1 VKDRSRVVIAGC
13 GYLGQ
18 AVADLFHQAQWQVE
32 GWTSSQASAGELAT
46 KPYRIVACDISHADA
61 VNARAAEVDVVIQ
74 CVSSR
79 GGDAEDYERIY
90 LRGAENLLRG
100 FPRATLLFTSSTSVY
115 AQRYG
120 EWVTEE
126 SAAEPDRRTARV
138 LRETEELV
146 LARGGIV
153 ARVAGI
159 YGPRRSFLLQ
169 KFLAGE
175 SPIDPQHDRFV
186 NQAHRDDIASALFL
200 LANRSDQLRHGGVS
214 ANIFNVVD
222 DAPMLLSDCYEWL
235 AQHLKRPLPP
245 PRAAI
250 APRKRGDSNKRV
262 SNAKLRRFGWKP
274 RYATFEAA
282 MTESVIPNWLT

>member
-1 VKDRSRVVIAGC
+1 MPRVVIAGC

-18 AVADLFHQAQWQVE
+18 AVADLFHEDRWEVE
-32 GWTSSQASAGELAT
+32 GWTSSPASADELAS
-46 KPYRIVACDISHADA
+46 KPYRVVACDISHAEA
-61 VNARAAEVDVVIQ
+61 VNARAGEVDVVIQ

-90 LRGAENLLRG
+90 LSGAENLLRA

-115 AQRYG
+115 AQRGG

-153 ARVAGI
+153 ARLAGI
-159 YGPRRSFLLQ
+159 YGPHRSFLLQ
-169 KFLAGE
+169 KFVAGE
-175 SPIDPQHDRFV
+175 SSVDPQHDRFV

-200 LANRSDQLRHGGVS
+200 LVNRRDQLPPGGAS

-222 DAPMLLSDCYEWL
+222 DVPILLSDCYEWL
-235 AQHLKRPLPP
+235 AQHLTRPLPP
-245 PRAAI
+245 TRAAT
-250 APRKRGDSNKRV
+250 APRKRGDSNKQV
-262 SNAKLRRFGWKP
+262 SNAKLRRLGWKP
-274 RYATFEAA
+274 RYATFQAA
-282 MTESVIPNWLT
+282 MSESIIPKSVR